1 MTLKARAKKKPGCRS
16 RLATVNG
23 WEYCTRRLPHTG
35 WHSYIAQYVYRHGWK
50 PKVIVKWRGKP

>member
-23 WEYCTRRLPHTG
+23 WEYCTMVDKSL
-35 WHSYIAQYVYRHGWK
+35 SFLFID
-50 PKVIVKWRGKP
+50 